1 MTTDLFRKV
10 ALERLST
17 PEQLDQALALSPVA
31 NRLALYLTFAVVM
44 AILFASV
51 VVSVPIMAKGV
62 GIVLAAEGVGEV
74 SAQHSGRVQQ
84 VRVKPGDT
92 IAVGQPIAD
101 LFQPDQENSLRT
113 LRAELADASN
123 QRRRIVEFHA
133 RDSQVQT
140 AQRVQRKRELEQ
152 RAMSTRQRLKW
163 MEDRQQQDETL
174 VARGFLS
181 RNRLQDTRTEYLQTQ
196 DRLAEIDSQLRTLE
210 VEETASAH
218 ARQRETLD
226 LDLRIAS
233 IEHRIGE
240 LSDKL
245 ARESVALSQHAGI
258 VAETKVNVGD
268 VVGPGSP
275 LVTLLPNEG
284 AVARTPAVIAYLA
297 AGEAKKVRPSMGA
310 RVTPGSIKKEEY
322 GSIVASVTTVSPMPA
337 TQEGMQRVLR
347 NRQLVQTLSQNVAP
361 IEILL
366 ALQTDERSPSGLR
379 WTSRGPAQKIDVGTT
394 VEVEVVVKRM
404 RLIVLALPALE
415 RWLAVDADAGGQWPF
430 DGR

>member
-1 MTTDLFRKV
+1 MTSDLFRKV

-31 NRLALYLTFAVVM
+31 NRLALYLTFAVLM
-44 AILFASV
+44 AILCASV
-51 VVSVPIMAKGV
+51 VVSAPIMAKGV
-62 GIVLAAEGVGEV
+62 GIVLAAEGVAEV

-92 IAVGQPIAD
+92 IVVGQPIAD
-101 LFQPDQENSLRT
+101 LYQPDQENSLRT
-113 LRAELADASN
+113 LRAELADAGD

-133 RDSQVQT
+133 RDSQVQSV
-140 AQRVQRKRELEQ
+140 QRAQRKRELAQ
-152 RAMSTRQRLKW
+152 RAASTRQRLKW
-163 MEDRQQQDETL
+163 IEDRQQQDETL

-218 ARQRETLD
+218 ARQREALD
-226 LDLRIAS
+226 LDLRIAA

-240 LSDKL
+240 LSEKL
-245 ARESVALSQHAGI
+245 TRESAALSQHAGV
-258 VAETKVNVGD
+258 VAEVKVNVGD

-275 LVTLLPNEG
+275 LLTVLPNEG
-284 AVARTPAVIAYLA
+284 EVARTPAVIAYLA
-297 AGEAKKVRPSMGA
+297 AGEAKKVRPSMSA
-310 RVTPGSIKKEEY
+310 RVTPGNVKKEEY
-322 GSIVASVTTVSPMPA
+322 GSIVASVTAVSPIPA

-366 ALQTDERSPSGLR
+366 SLETDARSPSGVR

-415 RWLAVDADAGGQWPF
+415 RWLAVDADAHGQWPF

>member
-1 MTTDLFRKV
+1 MLRGWGNPSSV
-10 ALERLST
+10 HRAGMEARRL
-17 PEQLDQALALSPVA
+17 
-31 NRLALYLTFAVVM
+31 
-44 AILFASV
+44 
-51 VVSVPIMAKGV
+51 
-62 GIVLAAEGVGEV
+62 
-74 SAQHSGRVQQ
+74 
-84 VRVKPGDT
+84 
-92 IAVGQPIAD
+92 
-101 LFQPDQENSLRT
+101 
-113 LRAELADASN
+113 
-123 QRRRIVEFHA
+123 VE
-133 RDSQVQT
+133 
-140 AQRVQRKRELEQ
+140 
-152 RAMSTRQRLKW
+152 
-163 MEDRQQQDETL
+163 
-174 VARGFLS
+174 
-181 RNRLQDTRTEYLQTQ
+181 
-196 DRLAEIDSQLRTLE
+196 
-210 VEETASAH
+210 
-218 ARQRETLD
+218 
-226 LDLRIAS
+226 
-233 IEHRIGE
+233 
-240 LSDKL
+240 L